1 MSAMLEVRG
10 LDAGYNKHPVVRGLD
25 MAVASGE
32 VVAFLGP
39 NGAGKT
45 TTLLTLAG
53 LVPGIAGEITV
64 AGENVRSGQASAASK
79 AGVVLVPDDRALF
92 TTLTV
97 TENLRLAGRK
107 DSRTAVDE
115 VFDLFPGLANRA
127 KLAAGQLSGGEQQML
142 AIGRAMMQDPK
153 VLLIDELSMGLA
165 PIIVQSLLPIVRR
178 IADETGAAV
187 ILVEQHVQKALTIA
201 DSVLVLVHGKV
212 AMRATPAEVQAD
224 PGRLERVYLGEEA

>member
-1 MSAMLEVRG
+1 MLEVRA
-10 LDAGYNKHPVVRGLD
+10 LDAGYNKHAVVRGLE
-25 MAVASGE
+25 MSVAAGE

-45 TTLLTLAG
+45 TTLLTIAG
-53 LVPGIAGEITV
+53 LVPAVSGDVAV
-64 AGENVRSGQASAASK
+64 AGETVKTGQASAASR

-92 TTLTV
+92 TTLSV
-97 TENLRLAGRK
+97 TDNLRLASRK
-107 DSRTAVDE
+107 ESTTTVDAVFE
-115 VFDLFPGLANRA
+115 LFPALANRA

-178 IADETGAAV
+178 IADETKAAV
-187 ILVEQHVQKALTIA
+187 VLVEQHVQKALTVA
-201 DSVLVLVHGKV
+201 DSVVVLVHGEI
-212 AMRATPAEVQAD
+212 ALRAAPAEVLAD
-224 PGRLERVYLGEEA
+224 PDRLEKVYLGEAT